1 MKNYLLDTNVFLY
14 LLRKDRRWFKI
25 EEQFGLNKTGNF
37 ISLISLGELWSIG
50 LRNQWGISRMT
61 QIEDLVQNFTLIDLN
76 IESIIKRYGEIDA
89 FSQGKLKDRPL
100 SASARNMGKND
111 LWLAAT
117 ASVLNLTLIT
127 SDQDFNHLA
136 PAFLSLEALDMHQ
149 FN

>member
-14 LLRKDRRWFKI
+14 LLRNDRRWFKI

-50 LRNQWGISRMT
+50 LRNQWGVSRMT

-100 SASARNMGKND
+100 GTSARNMGKND

-117 ASVLNLTLIT
+117 ASVLNLTFIT
-127 SDQDFNHLA
+127 SDKDFNHLA
-136 PAFLSLEALDMHQ
+136 STFLNLEALDMEQ
-149 FN
+149 L

>member
-50 LRNQWGISRMT
+50 LRNQWGVSRMT
-61 QIEDLVQNFTLIDLN
+61 QIEDLLQNFTLIDLN

-89 FSQGKLKDRPL
+89 FSQGKLKNRPL
-100 SASARNMGKND
+100 STSARNMGKND

-136 PAFLSLEALDMHQ
+136 PTFLSLEALDMQ
-149 FN
+149 QL